1 VSKDGRQMKTPGT
14 HEFNLWKNELKAK
27 GKAVHQVDDNSYESA
42 NARSAHL
49 N

>member
-1 VSKDGRQMKTPGT
+1 MNTPGT

-27 GKAVHQVDDNSYESA
+27 GKTVMVIDDNSYAPASA
-42 NARSAHL
+42 KSVTL